1 MKTLTVTAARQNL
14 GAWLKKT
21 LKGEDI
27 GVMIDGAI
35 VAFRPVKVYSEDYA
49 LQEYG
54 VTDANGPICQE
65 GESRVGRRPE
75 SGPAET
81 IHGKIEAW
89 VNPPFSSVRA
99 FIIRLK
105 I

>member
-21 LKGEDI
+21 LQGEDI

-49 LQEYG
+49 AQEYG
-54 VTDANGPICQE
+54 ATPEELEEFVQKASRELDAD
-65 GESRVGRRPE
+65 RKAR
-75 SGPAET
+75 
-81 IHGKIEAW
+81 
-89 VNPPFSSVRA
+89 
-99 FIIRLK
+99 RLK
-105 I
+105 PFTGKLKRGQA

>member
-21 LKGEDI
+21 LQGEDI

-49 LQEYG
+49 QQEYG
-54 VTDANGPICQE
+54 ATSEELDAFVQKANLE
-65 GESRVGRRPE
+65 LDADRKAR
-75 SGPAET
+75 
-81 IHGKIEAW
+81 
-89 VNPPFSSVRA
+89 
-99 FIIRLK
+99 RLK
-105 I
+105 RFTGKLNRG

>member
-49 LQEYG
+49 EQEYG
-54 VTDANGPICQE
+54 VNREELDTFVEAANQE
-65 GESRVGRRPE
+65 LNADRKNR
-75 SGPAET
+75 
-81 IHGKIEAW
+81 
-89 VNPPFSSVRA
+89 
-99 FIIRLK
+99 RLK
-105 I
+105 PFTGTLKRG